1 MALTQCSKFVGYV
14 PTALSALT
22 CFGLGAPAAQA
33 QEGMLSR
40 ATIKGDPVSVCGH
53 LAYVGNVYS
62 RDIAV
67 IDMKEE
73 RLVKKLPMPGAPL
86 NPTFSQDW
94 TKLYV
99 SNLGGTGSIS
109 IIDTR
114 TATILRTIPA
124 GRSGPSGLRTTRDGK
139 YLVISFIG
147 GNIREAGALGVM
159 DLATEKLVK
168 LIPVQAQSE
177 RFDISPDGK
186 RAYVANLGA
195 QTVSVVDLEAGT
207 IVATIPVEDKY
218 PFNVVVSPRGHRVFV
233 GSSAGSSI
241 LEIDTATNKALTTIR
256 TLPGPNGLTFTTDG
270 DTLLMTNVYAGTLSY
285 YNLSV
290 KTVSQGHPVGLLPGH
305 LRLAPDGRKGIFAHP
320 YGRDATIFDG
330 TTLQPLK
337 NIETGV
343 GPSTVA
349 ICGNP

>member
-1 MALTQCSKFVGYV
+1 MISQRYAMCVGGLAAILACAALAGG
-14 PTALSALT
+14 PAL
-22 CFGLGAPAAQA
+22 A

-40 ATIKGDPVSVCGH
+40 ATIKGDPVSVCGN
-53 LAYVGNVYS
+53 LAYVANVYS

-73 RLVKKLPMPGAPL
+73 RLVKKLPTTGAPL
-86 NPTFSQDW
+86 NPTFSADW

-99 SNLGGTGSIS
+99 ANLGGEGSIS
-109 IIDTR
+109 IIDTK
-114 TATILRTIPA
+114 TATITRTISA
-124 GRSGPSGLRTTRDGK
+124 GRRGPSGLRTTKDGK

-147 GNIREAGALGVM
+147 ANIREAGALGVM
-159 DLATEKLVK
+159 DLATEKLIK

-177 RFDISPDGK
+177 RFDITPDGK

-195 QTVSVVDLEAGT
+195 QTVSVVDLEQGT
-207 IVATIPVEDKY
+207 IIATIPVEDKY
-218 PFNVVVSPRGHRVFV
+218 PFNVIVSPRGHRAFV

-241 LEIDTATNKALTTIR
+241 AEIDTATNKVLSVIK

-290 KTVSQGHPVGLLPGH
+290 KAVSQGMPVGLLPGH
-305 LRLAPDGRKGIFAHP
+305 LRLTPDGRKGIFGHP

-330 TTLQPLK
+330 TTLQVLK
-337 NIETGV
+337 TIETGV